1 LKVTQLTTLFHPLAV
16 SFIAI
21 FNTHN
26 AVTQMALHTL
36 ILFLKIS
43 PHQVSTYHGATIT
56 LTATRVSTNTA
67 SILINFDEV
76 VIFEG
81 GMSTTRQTE
90 STIKHVFVHLF
101 IFAASETNV
110 VIETVTTGI

>member
-1 LKVTQLTTLFHPLAV
+1 MR
-16 SFIAI
+16 FIATL
-21 FNTHN
+21 NTHN
-26 AVTQMALHTL
+26 AVTQMTLHTL

-43 PHQVSTYHGATIT
+43 PHQVSTYHGATVT
-56 LTATRVSTNTA
+56 LTAARVSTNTA
-67 SILINFDEV
+67 SILINLDKV

-81 GMSTTRQTE
+81 GMRATGQAE

-101 IFAASETNV
+101 IFTAGETNV